1 MSEKNLS
8 TIARESLNELKN
20 QGAEH
25 AVVQASYT
33 TFDELQYENDSFTL
47 LRSADETSLSL
58 TALKD
63 GKKGAFSQNQLGA
76 EELKASVAKTIDM
89 ANSGKADDAYA
100 IADGPQ
106 KMKFHYG
113 PESADRNAMRDLIT
127 KFVADTK
134 EKFPEIGLRSV
145 TVTYQQGKT
154 QFLNSNGVEADIQ
167 KGYYTFSTLFNAQ
180 VGEKSSSMNYDGLC
194 FVDFDLDLLSDEK
207 FGKTFKDT
215 ISHLSAEKYGK
226 SHTGKAIF
234 MPSCWATFLQFAL
247 AHLGTGQLVAKTSRL
262 QDKIGE
268 KIGSELLHL
277 ESRPQDPMFANP
289 NFITGDGIETKNQ
302 TIFEKGVLKTYLL
315 DLYGKNKLKEKEV
328 SNFASRLFMP
338 KGDTALEKM
347 IDGIDEGILIGRFSG
362 GQPNSNGDFSGI
374 AKNSF
379 LIKNGKIDKALSETM
394 ISGNVFDLFE
404 KVYAT
409 SSEVYENGT
418 CHLPYVATDGVSV
431 S

>member
-1 MSEKNLS
+1 MSGKNLN

-89 ANSGKADDAYA
+89 ANSGKADEAFA
-100 IADGPQ
+100 IADGPK
-106 KMKFHYG
+106 KMAFHYG
-113 PESADRNAMRDLIT
+113 PEEADRNAMRDLIS
-127 KFVADTK
+127 KFVSETK
-134 EKFPEIGLRSV
+134 KRFPEIGLRSV
-145 TVTYQQGKT
+145 TVTFQKGTT
-154 QFLNSNGVEADIQ
+154 QFLNSNGVEADIK
-167 KGYYTFSTLFNAQ
+167 KGYYSFSTLFNAQ
-180 VGEKSSSMNYDGLC
+180 VGEKSSSMNYDGLS
-194 FVDFDLDLLSDEK
+194 FVDFNLDLLSDEK

-215 ISHLSAEKYGK
+215 IAHLNAEKYGQT
-226 SHTGKAIF
+226 HTGKAIF
-234 MPSCWATFLQFAL
+234 MPNCWNTFLQFAL
-247 AHLGTGQLVAKTSRL
+247 AHLSTGQLVAKTSRL
-262 QDKIGE
+262 QDKIGK
-268 KIGSELLHL
+268 KIGSDLVHL
-277 ESRPQDPMFANP
+277 ESRPQDPIFANP
-289 NFITGDGIETKNQ
+289 NFITGDGIQTENQ

-315 DLYGKNKLKEKEV
+315 DLYGKNKLKEKAV
-328 SNFASRLFMP
+328 SNFATRLYMP
-338 KGDTALEKM
+338 KGTTTLDKM
-347 IDGIDEGILIGRFSG
+347 IEGVEEGILIGRFSG
-362 GQPNSNGDFSGI
+362 GYPNSNGDFSGI

-379 LIKNGKIDKALSETM
+379 LIKNGKIDKPLSETM

-418 CHLPYVATDGVSV
+418 CHLPYVATDGVTV